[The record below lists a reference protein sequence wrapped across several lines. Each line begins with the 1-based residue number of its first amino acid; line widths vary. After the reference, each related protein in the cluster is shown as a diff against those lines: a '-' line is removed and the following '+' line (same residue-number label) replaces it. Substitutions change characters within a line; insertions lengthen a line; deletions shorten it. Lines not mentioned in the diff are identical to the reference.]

1 MSKENEPKS
10 AIEISR
16 PEKMREYR
24 REYWDRFK
32 KTRKRV
38 YGTLT
43 TEQYAEIEQRAEEA
57 GRAVWTQIHAEAEA
71 YVRGEQLPPKAI
83 EEQFSELIAQ
93 LRRVGNNVNQIAK
106 AVNTDGSF
114 DAPDYVRNL
123 EELELLI
130 HDFIKMPRNKD
141 DPS

>member
-1 MSKENEPKS
+1 MSKEKQSKP
-10 AIEISR
+10 ADGTSR
-16 PEKMREYR
+16 SEKMRAYR

-32 KTRKRV
+32 KTRKRI

-43 TEQYAEIEQRAEEA
+43 TEQYAEIERRAEEA

-123 EELELLI
+123 EELEALI
-130 HDFIKMPRNKD
+130 HDFIKRPPDKD
-141 DPS
+141 EPS